1 MKLKLA
7 LIRKAHVSPAMVT
20 AAVEDVLP
28 ISTSWGN
35 KCVIVL
41 NVNHV
46 PEPEDMDTRMHNG
59 LHPSMMK
66 TFCQGP
72 HFDNVIK
79 QAVDN
84 MKDATSKGI
93 TSFVFICIDKLGRYA
108 ALTLGKSLA
117 EIALADKFLALQNI
131 MTLNQNT
138 DLDCGPCDQCNF
150 WDRRFVVKNR
160 AVAIMIDKWNDHV
173 RGPLET
179 Q

>member
-1 MKLKLA
+1 MKLTLA

-46 PEPEDMDTRMHNG
+46 PEPEDMDTRMYNG

-66 TFCQGP
+66 TFCHGP

-108 ALTLGKSLA
+108 ALTLGKSLT
-117 EIALADKFLALQNI
+117 EIALADKFLTLEKI
-131 MTLNQNT
+131 TTLNQNT
-138 DLDCGPCDQCNF
+138 DLECGPCGRCIF
-150 WDRRFVVKNR
+150 WDRRFGEKNW

-173 RGPLET
+173 RGPLVT